1 MIAPA
6 ELPSDILGLTAA
18 PFLSRRGFMS
28 ASAATAAGFTLAAG
42 PVRAEPIHTDAIGLA
57 TGEAR
62 IAVEGADMPAYFA
75 RPAHIAKPPVVL
87 VAMEVFGLHEYIR
100 DICRRLAKLGA
111 FAVAP
116 DYYFRSGDMTKI
128 TDIQQLLPLVN
139 AKADA
144 ELMRDLDATAA
155 WAGSRGGDAAR
166 LAIVGFCRGG
176 RAVWRS
182 AAHHAGLKAG
192 VAFYG
197 TLVDPPAL
205 KAHLPKSPLDLAAEI
220 RAPVLGLYGEADQ
233 GIPVSQV
240 EDMRARLKAA
250 GKTSEIRLFPGA
262 PHAFHADYRPSY
274 RPEAAAAAW
283 TEMSAWLKTHGV
295 LA

>member
-1 MIAPA
+1 MIEHA
-6 ELPSDILGLTAA
+6 ELPSDILGLIRT
-18 PFLSRRGFMS
+18 PPVSRRGFMS
-28 ASAATAAGFTLAAG
+28 ASAAAMAGFSLAAG
-42 PVRAEPIHTDAIGLA
+42 PVRADALKTDAIGLA
-57 TGEAR
+57 TGA
-62 IAVEGADMPAYFA
+62 ATVKVAGGDMPAWFA
-75 RPAHIAKPPVVL
+75 RPAHVSKPPIVI

-111 FAVAP
+111 FAIAP
-116 DYYFRSGDMTKI
+116 DYYFRSGDLTKI
-128 TDIQQLLPLVN
+128 SDIQQILPLVN
-139 AKADA
+139 AKSDA
-144 ELMRDLDATAA
+144 ELMSDLDATAA
-155 WAGSRGGDAAR
+155 WAGSRGGDMSR

-176 RAVWRS
+176 RAVWQY
-182 AAHHAGLKAG
+182 AAHNPGLRAG

-205 KAHLPKSPLDLAAEI
+205 KPHLPKSPLERAAEI
-220 RAPVLGLYGEADQ
+220 KAPVLGLYGEADQ

-250 GKTSEIRLFPGA
+250 GKTAEIKLYPGA

-283 TEMSAWLKTHGV
+283 SEMAAWLKTYGV

>member
-1 MIAPA
+1 MIEHA
-6 ELPSDILGLTAA
+6 ELPSDILGLIRT
-18 PFLSRRGFMS
+18 PPVSRRGFMS
-28 ASAATAAGFTLAAG
+28 ASAAAMAGFSLAAG
-42 PVRAEPIHTDAIGLA
+42 PVRADALKTDAIGLA
-57 TGEAR
+57 TGAAT
-62 IAVEGADMPAYFA
+62 IKVAGGDMPAWFA
-75 RPAHIAKPPVVL
+75 RPAHVSKPPIVI

-111 FAVAP
+111 FAIAP
-116 DYYFRSGDMTKI
+116 DYYFRSGDLTKI
-128 TDIQQLLPLVN
+128 SDIQQILPLVN
-139 AKADA
+139 AKSDA
-144 ELMRDLDATAA
+144 ELMSDLDATAA
-155 WAGSRGGDAAR
+155 WAGSRGGDMSR
-166 LAIVGFCRGG
+166 LAMVGFCRGG
-176 RAVWRS
+176 RAVWQY
-182 AAHHAGLKAG
+182 AAHNPGLRAG

-205 KAHLPKSPLDLAAEI
+205 KPHLPKSPLERAAEI
-220 RAPVLGLYGEADQ
+220 KAPVLGLYGEADQ

-250 GKTSEIRLFPGA
+250 GKTAEIKLYPGA

-283 TEMSAWLKTHGV
+283 SEMAAWLKTYGV

>member
-1 MIAPA
+1 MIEHA
-6 ELPSDILGLTAA
+6 ELPSDILGLIRT
-18 PFLSRRGFMS
+18 PPVSRRGFMP
-28 ASAATAAGFTLAAG
+28 ASAAAMAGFSLAAG
-42 PVRAEPIHTDAIGLA
+42 PVRADALKTDAIGLA
-57 TGEAR
+57 TGAAT
-62 IAVEGADMPAYFA
+62 IKVAGGDMPAWFA
-75 RPAHIAKPPVVL
+75 RPAHVSKPPIVI

-111 FAVAP
+111 FAIAP
-116 DYYFRSGDMTKI
+116 DYYFRSGDLTKI
-128 TDIQQLLPLVN
+128 SDIQQILPLVN
-139 AKADA
+139 AKSDA
-144 ELMRDLDATAA
+144 ELMSDLDATAA
-155 WAGSRGGDAAR
+155 WAGSRGGDMSR
-166 LAIVGFCRGG
+166 LAMVGFCRGG
-176 RAVWRS
+176 RAVWQY
-182 AAHHAGLKAG
+182 AAHNPGLRAG

-205 KAHLPKSPLDLAAEI
+205 KPHLPKSPLERAAEI
-220 RAPVLGLYGEADQ
+220 KAPVLGLYGEADQ

-250 GKTSEIRLFPGA
+250 GKTAEIKLYPGA

-283 TEMSAWLKTHGV
+283 SEMAAWLKTYGV

>member
-1 MIAPA
+1 MIEHA
-6 ELPSDILGLTAA
+6 ELPSDILGLIRT
-18 PFLSRRGFMS
+18 PPVSRRGFMP
-28 ASAATAAGFTLAAG
+28 ASAAAMAGFSLAAG
-42 PVRAEPIHTDAIGLA
+42 PVRADALKTDAIWLA
-57 TGEAR
+57 TGAAT
-62 IAVEGADMPAYFA
+62 IKVAGGDMPAWFA
-75 RPAHIAKPPVVL
+75 RPAHVSKPPIVI

-111 FAVAP
+111 FAIAP
-116 DYYFRSGDMTKI
+116 DYYFRSGDLTKI
-128 TDIQQLLPLVN
+128 SDIQQILPLVN
-139 AKADA
+139 AKSDA
-144 ELMRDLDATAA
+144 ELMSDLDATAA
-155 WAGSRGGDAAR
+155 WAGSRGGDMSR
-166 LAIVGFCRGG
+166 LAMVGFCRGG
-176 RAVWRS
+176 RAVWQY
-182 AAHHAGLKAG
+182 AAHNPGLRAG

-205 KAHLPKSPLDLAAEI
+205 KPHLPKSPLERAAEI
-220 RAPVLGLYGEADQ
+220 KAPVLGLYGEADQ

-250 GKTSEIRLFPGA
+250 GKTAEIKLYPGA

-283 TEMSAWLKTHGV
+283 SEMAAWLKTYGV